1 MKSKQRIS
9 ISLLA
14 VSALVTGSLVSSAKA
29 EEVTT
34 EFRLTDSMSVA
45 EFETEIQV
53 QSTEITY
60 LEIKV
65 QVPGDSQVT
74 TFGTLGSNLSLDK
87 AIAESLISLQDQLS
101 AAESS
106 ENPKAASD
114 ATKFKKLAREIKAKK
129 FNISSAEG
137 KSNKKLKKT
146 VQVPGKKEREA
157 AISTLGTNTSIS
169 TLSAAQVDCGIWR
182 PNFHENKA
190 APSSFQGQRYNQLK
204 FAFTQGQL
212 DAFACTGS
220 TGFEPDFVTYN
231 YDGFYYFGSSIV
243 NFSSSMPFS
252 YLDTNFLDAPEERVY
267 TVGTYKRSALEPWTQ
282 YNTYIRTGMGNTD
295 TDKGKVVWQRT
306 TMNDLCFSVLGA
318 AWCSFADE
326 SKVEYAWKFALPG
339 TFLRP

>member
-14 VSALVTGSLVSSAKA
+14 VSALVTGSLVSSARA

-45 EFETEIQV
+45 EFETEIQAL
-53 QSTEITY
+53 STEITY
-60 LEIKV
+60 LEFIV
-65 QVPGDSQVT
+65 QVPGDSEAV
-74 TFGTLGSNLSLDK
+74 TFGTLGINLSLDK
-87 AIAESLISLQDQLS
+87 AIAESLITLQDQLS

-106 ENPKAASD
+106 ENPKSASD

-137 KSNKKLKKT
+137 KSKKKLKKT
-146 VQVPGKKEREA
+146 VQVPGKKEKEA
-157 AISTLGTNTSIS
+157 TLSTQGTNASIS
-169 TLSAAQVDCGIWR
+169 AFAASAADCGIWR

-190 APSSFQGQRYNQLK
+190 ASSAFQGQRYNQLK

-220 TGFEPDFVTYN
+220 TGFEPDFVTDN
-231 YDGFYYFGSSIV
+231 YDGFHYFDSTIV

-252 YLDTNFLDAPEERVY
+252 YLDTSFMDSPEERVY
-267 TVGTYKRSALEPWTQ
+267 TVGTYKRSALQPWTQ
-282 YNTYIRTGMGNTD
+282 YNTYVRTSLGNAD
-295 TDKGKVVWQRT
+295 TDRGKVVWQRS
-306 TMNDLCFSVLGA
+306 TMNNNCYSLFGA
-318 AWCSFADE
+318 AWCSFADA
-326 SKVEYAWKFALPG
+326 SKIEYDWKLPLPG
-339 TFLRP
+339 TFQVP